1 MAKEKIKAEDKRA
14 FNKENFGKLYGIFKY
29 LMPYKSK
36 FVIGLVFLVLGSFLL
51 LAFPLI
57 AGKLIDVASGEGT
70 WLLNDI
76 NSIAMTLVAILFLQG
91 IFSFFR
97 VYLFA
102 QVSEN
107 AMADVRFD
115 LYKKLLYLPITFYD
129 RHRTGELMSRMSSDV
144 TLLQTTFSTTLAE
157 VIRQVVTLIAG
168 IVIIFVITPALS
180 TFMIMTLPVIIIAAM
195 IFGKKIRKLSRQ
207 SQDELANSSTIVEET
222 LQSILAVKSFT
233 NELFEKA
240 RYKKS
245 LNEVVSLALKTATF
259 RAGFISFI
267 IFALFGGMV
276 AILWYGALLLQNGEM
291 TLGDLT
297 SFAFYT
303 AFIGGSIAGM
313 GDMFGQVQ
321 RAIGASERILEI
333 HDESSETEVTD
344 SEKIEKF
351 QGDISF
357 DQVDFQYPSRK
368 EMPILSDF
376 SMQVKSGEKVAL
388 VGKSGA
394 GKSTIAHLLMRL
406 YDGFGGSVK
415 VDGQEIS
422 SYDLS
427 AFRKNIGIVP
437 QEVILF
443 GGTIRENIAYGK
455 PNATQEE
462 IELAAQKAHALA
474 FINSFPEGFDTI
486 VGERGVKLS
495 GGQRQRI
502 AIARTILK
510 DPSILILDEAT
521 SSLDAESEQQVQL
534 ALNELMK
541 GRTTLIIAH
550 RLATIKEVDRIYVIE
565 NGKIEESGAH
575 NELIDNVNGT
585 YHHLVN
591 LQLVN

>member
-1 MAKEKIKAEDKRA
+1 MAKEKIKVEEKRA
-14 FNKENFGKLYGIFKY
+14 LNKENFGKLYGIFKY
-29 LMPYKSK
+29 LIPYKTK

-51 LAFPLI
+51 LAFPFI
-57 AGKLIDVASGEGT
+57 AGKLIDVASGEGS
-70 WLLNDI
+70 WFLNDI
-76 NSIAMTLVAILFLQG
+76 NSIALSLVVILFLQG
-91 IFSFFR
+91 VISFFR

-115 LYKKLLYLPITFYD
+115 LYKKLLFLPITFYD
-129 RHRTGELMSRMSSDV
+129 RHRTGDLMSRMSSDV

-157 VIRQVVTLIAG
+157 VIRQIVTLVAG
-168 IVIIFVITPALS
+168 IIIIFVITPALS
-180 TFMIMTLPVIIIAAM
+180 TFMIMTLPLIIIAAM
-195 IFGKKIRKLSRQ
+195 IFGKKIRGLSRQ

-240 RYKKS
+240 RYHKS
-245 LNEVVSLALKTATF
+245 LKRVVALALKTAAF

-276 AILWYGALLLQNGEM
+276 AILWYGALLLQRGEM

-303 AFIGGSIAGM
+303 AFIGGSIAGI
-313 GDMFGQVQ
+313 GDLFGQVQ

-333 HDESSETEVTD
+333 HDESSETEGTESQD
-344 SEKIEKF
+344 LERFK
-351 QGDISF
+351 GDLSF
-357 DQVDFQYPSRK
+357 NEVEFQYPSRK
-368 EMPILSDF
+368 DMPVLSGLT
-376 SMQVKSGEKVAL
+376 MHIEPGEKVAI

-394 GKSTIAHLLMRL
+394 GKSTIVHLLMRL
-406 YDGFGGSVK
+406 YNEFNGHIK
-415 VDGQEIS
+415 VDGQDIQ

-443 GGTIRENIAYGK
+443 GGSIRENIAYGK

-462 IELAAQKAHALA
+462 IDAAAQKAHALE
-474 FINSFPEGFDTI
+474 FINSFPEGMDTI

-510 DPSILILDEAT
+510 DPAILILDEAT

-565 NGKIEESGAH
+565 NGKIKESGAH
-575 NELIDNVNGT
+575 KELIDNVKGT

>member
-1 MAKEKIKAEDKRA
+1 MAKEKIKAEEKRA
-14 FNKENFGKLYGIFKY
+14 LNKENFGKLYGIFKY
-29 LMPYKSK
+29 LLPYKAK
-36 FVIGLVFLVLGSFLL
+36 FVIGLIFLVLGSFLL
-51 LAFPLI
+51 LAFPFI

-70 WLLNDI
+70 WLLSDI
-76 NSIAMTLVAILFLQG
+76 NSIALSLVVILFLQG
-91 IFSFFR
+91 IISFFR

-129 RHRTGELMSRMSSDV
+129 QHRTGDLMSRMSSDV

-157 VIRQVVTLIAG
+157 VIRQVVTLVAG

-180 TFMIMTLPVIIIAAM
+180 TFMIMTLPIIIVAAM
-195 IFGKKIRKLSRQ
+195 IFGKKIRRLSRQ

-222 LQSILAVKSFT
+222 LQSIIAVKSFT
-233 NELFEKA
+233 NEWFEKA

-245 LNEVVSLALKTATF
+245 LTQVVSLALKTATF

-276 AILWYGALLLQNGEM
+276 AILWYGAVLLQSGEM

-303 AFIGGSIAGM
+303 AFIGGSIAGI
-313 GDMFGQVQ
+313 GDLFGQVQ

-333 HDESSETEVTD
+333 HNESSELEEV
-344 SEKIEKF
+344 SEENLIRFKGEL
-351 QGDISF
+351 SF
-357 DQVDFQYPSRK
+357 DEVAFQYPSRK
-368 EMPILSDF
+368 DMPVLCGL
-376 SMQVKSGEKVAL
+376 SMQVDSGEKVAL

-406 YDGFGGSVK
+406 YDGFGGSIK
-415 VDGQEIS
+415 VDGQEIQ

-455 PNATQEE
+455 PNATEEE
-462 IELAAQKAHALA
+462 IEAAAQKAHALE
-474 FINSFPEGFDTI
+474 FIKSFPEGLDTL

-510 DPSILILDEAT
+510 DPAILILDEAT

-550 RLATIKEVDRIYVIE
+550 RLATIKEVDRIYVVE
-565 NGKIEESGAH
+565 NGKIKESGAH
-575 NELIDNVNGT
+575 NELIGDVNGT

>member
-1 MAKEKIKAEDKRA
+1 MAKEKIKAEEKRA
-14 FNKENFGKLYGIFKY
+14 LNKENFGKLYGIFKY
-29 LMPYKSK
+29 LLPYKTK
-36 FVIGLVFLVLGSFLL
+36 FVIGLIFLVIGSFLL
-51 LAFPLI
+51 LAFPFI
-57 AGKLIDVASGEGT
+57 AGKLIDVASGAGS
-70 WLLNDI
+70 WYLSDI
-76 NSIAMTLVAILFLQG
+76 NSIALSLVVILFLQG
-91 IFSFFR
+91 IISFFR

-129 RHRTGELMSRMSSDV
+129 RHRTGDLMSRMSSDV

-157 VIRQVVTLIAG
+157 VIRQLVTLIAG

-195 IFGKKIRKLSRQ
+195 IFGKKIRGLSRR

-233 NELFEKA
+233 NEWFEKA

-245 LNEVVSLALKTATF
+245 LSQVVSLALKTATF

-276 AILWYGALLLQNGEM
+276 AILWYGALLLQSGEM

-303 AFIGGSIAGM
+303 AFIGGSIAGI
-313 GDMFGQVQ
+313 GDLFGQIQ

-333 HDESSETEVTD
+333 HAESSETHEEGNEE
-344 SEKIEKF
+344 SQKF
-351 QGDISF
+351 KGALSF
-357 DQVDFQYPSRK
+357 DEVAFQYPSRK
-368 EMPILSDF
+368 DMPVLTGL
-376 SMQVKSGEKVAL
+376 SMQVNAGEKVAL

-406 YDGFGGSVK
+406 YDGFAGSIK
-415 VDGQEIS
+415 VDGQDITTYNLS
-422 SYDLS
+422 S
-427 AFRKNIGIVP
+427 FRKNIGIVP

-462 IELAAQKAHALA
+462 LEAAALKAHALE
-474 FINSFPEGFDTI
+474 FIQSFPEGFDTI

-510 DPSILILDEAT
+510 DPAILILDEAT

-534 ALNELMK
+534 ALTELMK
-541 GRTTLIIAH
+541 DRTTLIIAH

-565 NGKIEESGAH
+565 NGKIKESGAH
-575 NELIDNVNGT
+575 NELIADTEGT